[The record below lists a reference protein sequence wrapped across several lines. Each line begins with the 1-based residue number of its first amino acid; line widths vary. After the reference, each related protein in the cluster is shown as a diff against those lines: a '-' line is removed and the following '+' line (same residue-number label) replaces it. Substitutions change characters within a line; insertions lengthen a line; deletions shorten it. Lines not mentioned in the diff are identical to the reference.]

1 MPPTSRAPGDKS
13 THVERPGGSSYT
25 TDVERQIASAISAFG
40 SVVAPRLRAEVGSPE
55 DNLRGPLEVLIRRV
69 GEALGL
75 RVLTH
80 GEASLPE
87 LSVRPDYIVDVAEA
101 RVGYIELKAPGKG
114 VPGAW
119 SGASQ
124 GSDHSHMVRPRA
136 ATVRVASRAAQRL
149 PWAVRVNPIMRRV
162 AIAVLRRVAM
172 TGAADPA
179 RSRCASSCMVT
190 SRTW

>member
-25 TDVERQIASAISAFG
+25 TDVERQIASAISAVG

-119 SGASQ
+119 SGASAHDRKQ
-124 GSDHSHMVRPRA
+124 WEKLSSLPNVLYTDGGKWALYRSGERIDDVAELAGDLASAGAGLRPRDG
-136 ATVRVASRAAQRL
+136 RF
-149 PWAVRVNPIMRRV
+149 RR
-162 AIAVLRRVAM
+162 IL
-172 TGAADPA
+172 
-179 RSRCASSCMVT
+179 RSRM
-190 SRTW
+190 